1 MQPVLEEN
9 LKMFFS
15 VIDSFPNVLV
25 LFISNIIIWISVWI
39 LSEFKLSLLE
49 NKFHVFK
56 VI

>member
-39 LSEFKLSLLE
+39 LSQFKLSLLE
-49 NKFHVFK
+49 NKFHIFK